1 MFNVSHE
8 TATPHING
16 LTKLE
21 TNLFH
26 SLASWYMQVHHILP
40 GNREGCGRKGIGHK
54 HAVGCM
60 DGLALAIVG
69 VAAAGLLVVVQ

>member
-1 MFNVSHE
+1 
-8 TATPHING
+8 
-16 LTKLE
+16 
-21 TNLFH
+21 
-26 SLASWYMQVHHILP
+26 MQVQHILP

-60 DGLALAIVG
+60 DGLTLAIVG